1 VEGSREHRVFCNWI
15 NSLGPEVEM
24 TDLLEDAKSGVRL
37 LEVIEKIS
45 ADKKI
50 VDWKMVNKKA
60 KVQIKSIE
68 NCNYL
73 VTCAQAL
80 GCHIVNLGGKDIFD
94 QNEKLVTP
102 IDSTLSH
109 SALTLLLY
117 AATSQPH
124 KRRQPTCRF
133 AN

>member
-1 VEGSREHRVFCNWI
+1 
-15 NSLGPEVEM
+15 
-24 TDLLEDAKSGVRL
+24 VRL

-73 VTCAQAL
+73 VTCAQ
-80 GCHIVNLGGKDIFD
+80 
-94 QNEKLVTP
+94 VT
-102 IDSTLSH
+102 
-109 SALTLLLY
+109 Y
-117 AATSQPH
+117 ADV
-124 KRRQPTCRF
+124 C
-133 AN
+133 

>member
-1 VEGSREHRVFCNWI
+1 MEGSREHRVFCNWI

-102 IDSTLSH
+102 LDSISLSLRSH
-109 SALTLLLY
+109 STSLLRHLS
-117 AATSQPH
+117 ASQPLPAYLSL
-124 KRRQPTCRF
+124 R
-133 AN
+133 

>member
-1 VEGSREHRVFCNWI
+1 MFCNWI

-102 IDSTLSH
+102 RLYALTPLSPRFSTLPPLS
-109 SALTLLLY
+109 LTTVASLPVASLTSLL
-117 AATSQPH
+117 AG
-124 KRRQPTCRF
+124 R
-133 AN
+133 

>member
-1 VEGSREHRVFCNWI
+1 MFCNWI

-102 IDSTLSH
+102 RLYSLTPPSLRFSTLPPLS
-109 SALTLLLY
+109 LTTVASVPVTSLTSLL
-117 AATSQPH
+117 AG
-124 KRRQPTCRF
+124 R
-133 AN
+133 